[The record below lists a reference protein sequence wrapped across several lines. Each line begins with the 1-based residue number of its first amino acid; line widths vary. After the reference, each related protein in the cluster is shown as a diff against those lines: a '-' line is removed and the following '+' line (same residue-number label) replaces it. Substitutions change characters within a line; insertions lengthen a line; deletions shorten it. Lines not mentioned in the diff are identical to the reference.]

1 MRWICDPVLY
11 RKPYNEC
18 LNMRKK
24 VLNLH
29 FKLHDPVFDCDYL
42 CALLCPA
49 LLCPD
54 LLLLTPP
61 VLYVVV
67 VVVVVDVNK

>member
-1 MRWICDPVLY
+1 M
-11 RKPYNEC
+11 
-18 LNMRKK
+18 KK